1 MKLGKAISQH
11 SLWKKSSSFKMK
23 RSIKIRRHGFVEEIY
38 VITFGQILAKLIEK
52 LPTWSSKRTS
62 RSAKFAFGDKIENTF
77 LAASYLE

>member
-11 SLWKKSSSFKMK
+11 SLCKKNSSFKMK

-38 VITFGQILAKLIEK
+38 GITLAKFLAKLIER
-52 LPTWSSKRTS
+52 LRNWSSKRTS

>member
-1 MKLGKAISQH
+1 MKLGKAISKQ

-23 RSIKIRRHGFVEEIY
+23 GIITIRRHGFVEDIWHHS
-38 VITFGQILAKLIEK
+38 GQILAKLIER

-77 LAASYLE
+77 LAASNLE